1 MLILADVADNLSAG
15 ALAWAVGWQEILII
29 VVIVLILFG
38 GRKIPELAKGLGKGL
53 REFKKEMR
61 GVKQDFA
68 EAIDHAEEEDAYSP
82 PRRRKKRR
90 KKRPEPA
97 ETTEAAEEAEELSEA
112 EAGSSD
118 EGEAAAADSES

>member
-1 MLILADVADNLSAG
+1 MLILANVADSLSAG
-15 ALAWAVGWQEILII
+15 ALAWAVGWQEILVI

-68 EAIDHAEEEDAYSP
+68 EAIDNAEEEDTYSP

-97 ETTEAAEEAEELSEA
+97 ETAEVADEDDEAEGDST
-112 EAGSSD
+112 D
-118 EGEAAAADSES
+118 EAAAADSES